1 MLFHDSKVYVTIV
14 NQKNS
19 QEWRNVTVM
28 DPIEVMKELK
38 DGNTRF
44 ANGQTI
50 HSAESSL
57 NKLKDFSKTGQF
69 PKAIVLCCSDSRA
82 PVELIFDQDIG
93 DLFVIRVAGNIVAPS
108 LVGSVEYAASMF
120 GTNLVL
126 VMGHTQCGAVRAT
139 LNFIEKTT
147 TLSDNINDIV
157 KRIKPHIFTIAKTKG
172 APFEDKM
179 SLAIEA
185 NVRASV
191 AQLSTSSQM
200 IEELVRKGQMQIHG
214 AVLNLDTGLVD
225 FLEL

>member
-1 MLFHDSKVYVTIV
+1 M
-14 NQKNS
+14 
-19 QEWRNVTVM
+19 TVM
-28 DPIEVMKELK
+28 DPNAVLKELI

-44 ANGQTI
+44 ANGETI

-57 NKLKDFSKTGQF
+57 KKLKDFSKTGQF

-108 LVGSVEYAASMF
+108 LVGSIEYAASMF

-139 LNFIEKTT
+139 LQYIEKSQ
-147 TLSDNINDIV
+147 TLTDNINDIV
-157 KRIKPHIFTIAKTKG
+157 KRIKPHIFTIAKNKSTL
-172 APFEDKM
+172 FEDKM
-179 SLAIEA
+179 SQAIEA

-200 IEELVRKGQMQIHG
+200 IEELVKNENMHIHG
-214 AVLNLDTGLVD
+214 AVLNLDNGLVD
-225 FLEL
+225 FLEM